1 MRVALCVRAF
11 GVGKTT
17 ILYCR
22 EILMALGGWEILLII
37 RTEFVPERINIVLAI
52 FFAEANSPS
61 LPSAT
66 NTYF

>member
-1 MRVALCVRAF
+1 MWRAF

-17 ILYCR
+17 ILYYR

-37 RTEFVPERINIVLAI
+37 RTELVPERINIVLAI
-52 FFAEANSPS
+52 FFSEANFPPRSRP
-61 LPSAT
+61 AA